1 MKTFR
6 PLPIATFGEALWD
19 ILPRGIFLGGAPLNV
34 AYHLACNGVQAYPI
48 TAVGQDFLG
57 AEILRR
63 LAAWRIDT
71 RFVAQL
77 PRSPTGTV
85 RATLDAAGVATYDIA
100 RDVAWDRIPV
110 TAPLLKCTPPAA
122 LVFGSLALREN
133 PNRLALEKLCRAWPS
148 TLRVLDINLRPPFD
162 QRDAIAFALKLAQLV
177 KLNDEELARLTAAPT
192 GSLAQLR
199 SATGKFAATHGLTR
213 VCVTAGAR
221 GAGLWWEG
229 NWIWS
234 PGRKVL
240 VRDTV
245 GAGDSFLGALLAS
258 LLLRDLPP
266 AQALA
271 RACRLGEFIA
281 SRDGATP
288 PYRFNAKGQPVDA

>member
-1 MKTFR
+1 MKTSR
-6 PLPIATFGEALWD
+6 SVCIATFGEALWD

-34 AYHLACNGVQAYPI
+34 AYHLGRNGVHALPI

-57 AEILRR
+57 EEIFRR
-63 LAAWRIDT
+63 LTAWSMDT

-77 PRSPTGTV
+77 PHPPTGTV

-110 TAPLLKCTPPAA
+110 TAHLLKTEPPSA
-122 LVFGSLALREN
+122 LVFGSLALREK
-133 PNRLALEKLCRAWPS
+133 PNRRALEKLCHAWPS

-162 QRDAIAFALKLAQLV
+162 QADAIACALQLAHLV
-177 KLNDEELARLTAAPT
+177 KLNDEELARLTSSPT
-192 GSLAQLR
+192 DSLAQLKD
-199 SATGKFAATHGLTR
+199 ATGKFAATHALTH

-221 GAGLWWEG
+221 GAGLWREG
-229 NWIWS
+229 NWHWS
-234 PGRKVL
+234 PGRKIV

-245 GAGDSFLGALLAS
+245 GAGDSFLGAFLAS
-258 LLLRDLPP
+258 LLLRHEKP
-266 AQALA
+266 ARALE

-288 PYRFNAKGQPVDA
+288 PYRLNARGQPVDA